1 MLSLKVSFHNN
12 NNDND
17 DGNGHVN
24 EDEDKDDDDDDDGV
38 AVGDGDGDDDDD
50 DDDKNKTYPGLR
62 IPRSQR
68 QTSWLFTSMAEELD
82 SGLQQIAAK
91 SKID

>member
-50 DDDKNKTYPGLR
+50 DKNKTYPGLR